1 KTEEDLIGYQKL
13 LEAVPE
19 TLQDALDFMQYQ
31 LDEYGYYQLPENV
44 IAAAENAVWLA
55 DPEDNL
61 LFFGY
66 EDKVRA
72 MDLPEETKEAYI
84 RQNQEYCS
92 GPLKDALM
100 EFSWD
105 VHKFNSSTNKTK
117 GLCHYEGG
125 ADYYDVMVRRL
136 LGVEMTTQE
145 IFDYIEAHLIAD
157 LTIGG
162 VYMDI
167 DPEKYKEYLSG
178 TFEVPYDRTSLTEIA
193 SYYTTAMASDYPM
206 EYLPAYTITE
216 WPEIL
221 RGGSYSA
228 YYIPARWGDASPL
241 VIRYDPDMTGFEA
254 NFDALL
260 AHEGFGGHMLQFAC
274 ADGNDNVT
282 KLNLHKGYTEGWAE
296 YVQCESSKYAG
307 LSKEMVAFRKLG
319 FTYGQDFQAMADL
332 AVNGLGWSKEELY
345 DYYTKY
351 NLTKTDASHLYDQA
365 IELPGRY
372 LPYSFGE
379 KKTRDLIEAYKKA
392 HADNLDVK
400 EMHRKYMSI
409 GSTSFDIVE
418 KYFLG
423 E

>member
-1 KTEEDLIGYQKL
+1 MRKQIQRIGAAALSVALVFGSVAGCGKRDAEPTTEVTTLAADTANATSAEPKETEDVSTAAPATEEPTTQEPTTAEPTTEEPTTQEPTTEEPTTEEEVEHEILEYMIGNNYYRAVSTMEHPEDYGFTRDKLTDFTIYNFRVTDKENQTKAEKKLKAKLDAINYDGLTDAQKLAYDKLQYDFDIDARMREQAELASPIAPNDDTRCGIFAFSNALYELPLKTEEDLIGYQKL

-136 LGVEMTTQE
+136 L
-145 IFDYIEAHLIAD
+145 
-157 LTIGG
+157 TIL
-162 VYMDI
+162 
-167 DPEKYKEYLSG
+167 KH
-178 TFEVPYDRTSLTEIA
+178 T
-193 SYYTTAMASDYPM
+193 
-206 EYLPAYTITE
+206 
-216 WPEIL
+216 
-221 RGGSYSA
+221 
-228 YYIPARWGDASPL
+228 
-241 VIRYDPDMTGFEA
+241 
-254 NFDALL
+254 
-260 AHEGFGGHMLQFAC
+260 
-274 ADGNDNVT
+274 
-282 KLNLHKGYTEGWAE
+282 
-296 YVQCESSKYAG
+296 
-307 LSKEMVAFRKLG
+307 
-319 FTYGQDFQAMADL
+319 
-332 AVNGLGWSKEELY
+332 
-345 DYYTKY
+345 
-351 NLTKTDASHLYDQA
+351 
-365 IELPGRY
+365 
-372 LPYSFGE
+372 
-379 KKTRDLIEAYKKA
+379 
-392 HADNLDVK
+392 
-400 EMHRKYMSI
+400 
-409 GSTSFDIVE
+409 
-418 KYFLG
+418 
-423 E
+423 